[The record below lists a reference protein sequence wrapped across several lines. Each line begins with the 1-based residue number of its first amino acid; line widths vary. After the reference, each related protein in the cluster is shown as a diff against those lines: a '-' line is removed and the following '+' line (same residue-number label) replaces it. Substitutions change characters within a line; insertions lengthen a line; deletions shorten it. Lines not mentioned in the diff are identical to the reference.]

1 MRLVPLLISAVVTTG
16 LVVALSIPF
25 GSVPPLGSFLSPQEG
40 FWQNAEPVDQD
51 YNITLQLPQLKEKAE
66 VYFDDRL
73 VPHVFAQNDED
84 LYFVQGYLHAKF
96 RLWQMEFQTHA
107 AAGRLSEI
115 VGAGADSSILN
126 FDRNMRRLG
135 MVYGANR
142 SLQVMEND
150 TTTKKVLDA
159 YTEGVNA
166 YIDQLTASTLPL
178 EYRLLNYRPEHWSNL
193 KTALFLKYMSYDLT
207 GSENDIEY
215 TNAKSVLSRELF
227 DKFYP
232 MTQDSLS
239 PIVPRGTVFQA
250 ASVHPV
256 APASADSLYFQ
267 WKDSAS
273 IIPVNK
279 PDKDNGSNN
288 WAVGGQKTQSGRPI
302 LCSDPHL
309 GLSLPSLWF
318 EMQLHTPQSNAYGAS
333 FPGSPAIIIGF
344 TDQIAWGV
352 TNAERDVKDY
362 YAIRF
367 KDGSKQEYWF
377 DSAWKPAQVTVEEFK
392 VKGGATILDTVAYT
406 VFGPV
411 QYDASFNGWGRSSHV
426 TNLAVQ
432 WKAHEGS
439 NEFKTF
445 YLLNRATGYTDY
457 LAAIKNFICPGQ
469 NFVFASKDND
479 IAIWQQG
486 AFPAKWKRQGDFVM
500 PGTDS
505 SYRWQET
512 IPQLENPHVDPNSGI
527 DFVSSANQ
535 MPADTTY
542 PYYQGGSFDL
552 YRGFIIN
559 RRLRSM
565 NSITVDD
572 MKALQTDNY
581 NVFAE
586 AARPVLLKNIKEHML
601 TNEEKSILDMVRDWN
616 LRNDPD
622 EKGVAIFDTWFRN
635 LEAEVWSDELEAAP
649 KPVQL
654 PEAYT
659 LVEALL
665 RDSAFGPVDNISTP
679 NKETAGDVVTTA
691 FKKAIPV
698 IKRAAAEGRLAW
710 GKFKDTGIR
719 HLLRQIGPLGRLHLN
734 AGGGQHV
741 INATKQFHGP
751 SWRMI
756 VHLTD
761 KTEAWGIFPG
771 GQQGNPGSKYYD
783 NFINKW
789 VEGEYNKL
797 WVMSESE
804 GKGPGVK
811 YTMNFAQ

>member
-1 MRLVPLLISAVVTTG
+1 MRLVPLLISAAVTTG
-16 LVVALSIPF
+16 LVIALSIPL

-40 FWQNAEPVDQD
+40 FWQNAEPTDQD
-51 YNITLQLPQLKEKAE
+51 YNMTLHLPQLKEKTE

-107 AAGRLSEI
+107 AAGRLSEVVGKGDDNII
-115 VGAGADSSILN
+115 VN

-135 MVYGANR
+135 MVYAATN

-159 YTEGVNA
+159 YTAGINA
-166 YIDQLTASTLPL
+166 YIDQLTASNLPL
-178 EYRLLNYRPEHWSNL
+178 EYRLLNYRPEHWTNL

-215 TNAKSVLSRELF
+215 TNAKAVLNRELF

-232 MTQDSLS
+232 FTQDSLA
-239 PIVPRGTVFQA
+239 PIVPKGTAFPA
-250 ASVHPV
+250 PSVHPV
-256 APASADSLYFQ
+256 MPASADSLYFQ
-267 WKDSAS
+267 WKDSAA
-273 IIPVNK
+273 IIPAHK

-302 LCSDPHL
+302 LCNDPHL

-352 TNAERDVKDY
+352 TNGTRDVKDY

-377 DSAWKPAQVTVEEFK
+377 DSAWKPAQLKIEEIK
-392 VKGGATILDTVAYT
+392 VKGGPSIFDTVAYT
-406 VFGPV
+406 IFGPV
-411 QYDASFNGWGRSSHV
+411 QYDASFNGFDRAQQV
-426 TNLAVQ
+426 TDLAVRWQ
-432 WKAHEGS
+432 AHDSS

-457 LAAIKNFICPGQ
+457 LDAIKHFTCPGQ

-486 AFPAKWKRQGDFVM
+486 LFAAKWKRQGDFIM

-505 SYRWQET
+505 SYMWQGN
-512 IPQLENPHVDPNSGI
+512 IPQPENPHVFPGG
-527 DFVSSANQ
+527 DFVMSANQ

-542 PYYQGGSFDL
+542 PYYQGGTYDL
-552 YRGFIIN
+552 YRSFIIN
-559 RRLRSM
+559 RKLQSM
-565 NSITVDD
+565 NGITVDD
-572 MKALQTDNY
+572 MKQLQTDNY

-586 AARPVLLKNIKEHML
+586 TARPVLLKNIKEHML
-601 TNEEKSILDMVRDWN
+601 TNEEKNFLELLRSWN

-622 EKGVAIFDTWFRN
+622 EKGAAVFLTWFSN

-649 KPVQL
+649 KPVVL
-654 PEAYT
+654 PESYT

-665 RDSAFGPVDNISTP
+665 RDSAFAQADNINTP
-679 NKETAGDVVTTA
+679 TKETVAEVVTTA
-691 FKKAIPV
+691 FKKAIP
-698 IKRAAAEGRLAW
+698 ILKRADAEGRLAW

-719 HLLRQIGPLGRLHLN
+719 HLLRQIAPLGRLHLN
-734 AGGGQHV
+734 TGGGEHV

-761 KTEAWGIFPG
+761 KPEAWGIYPG

-783 NFINKW
+783 NFVNKW
-789 VEGEYNKL
+789 AAGEYNLL
-797 WVMSESE
+797 WVMTESES
-804 GKGPGVK
+804 KSQQVK
-811 YTMNFAQ
+811 YTMSFNK